1 MTSEAR
7 EHLRQHLLVDEG
19 LRLKPYVDT
28 VGKVTIG
35 IGRNLDDVGIS
46 REEAYYLLENDI
58 DKAYRVLVARLPWV
72 LRLDDVRQVVLT
84 NMAFNMGINS
94 LTKFI
99 HTLGAVQR
107 GDWSTAAKGMRGS
120 LWYRQVQKSRSERL
134 IQMMLTGEWPE
145 DQP

>member
-1 MTSEAR
+1 MTGEAR

-46 REEAYYLLENDI
+46 SAEAYYLLENDI
-58 DKAYRVLVARLPWV
+58 DKAYSQLVAKLPWV
-72 LRLDDVRQVVLT
+72 LRLDEVRQVVLT
-84 NMAFNMGINS
+84 NLTFNMGINS
-94 LTKFI
+94 LVKFI

-107 GDWSTAAKGMRGS
+107 GDWATAANGLRRS
-120 LWYRQVQKSRSERL
+120 LWYRQVQRSRSERL

-145 DQP
+145 ATT